1 MTTKTCAECGAE
13 FTVDRAHYTRRMCST
28 ECAHASWWRQS
39 KERVA
44 AARMARTNLRHDTV
58 TSEVEFLLGTDS
70 PDSIARRLGY
80 SCADMVSKR
89 LTEWGRTDLAT
100 RLHAEPVGHVPSGRI
115 VDGWVIR

>member
-1 MTTKTCAECGAE
+1 MTTKTCEECGAE

-44 AARMARTNLRHDTV
+44 AARMARTKLRHDTV
-58 TSEVEFLLGTDS
+58 TAEVEFLLGTDS
-70 PDSIARRLGY
+70 PDNIARRLGY
-80 SCADMVSKR
+80 SCADMLSKR

-100 RLHAEPVGHVPSGRI
+100 RLRAEPVGHVPSGRI
-115 VDGWVIR
+115 VDGLVVR